1 MAAIQNPEI
10 EITFGGVT
18 IVAKGDLLASS
29 NLMDIDTSYN
39 AFAVQGLNKVHVSID
54 STGNA
59 ERSTEFVVQRDY
71 DSQTEALQ
79 AMLALHQTL
88 DNTTHGTLTI
98 RAGDSQMVTW
108 EAGLT
113 SLRQSMIP
121 AYDKTRVLYS
131 YAFVVGAP
139 Q

>member
-1 MAAIQNPEI
+1 MTAIQNPEI
-10 EITFGGVT
+10 EITFGGIT

-71 DSQTEALQ
+71 DSQTEALK

-88 DNTTHGTLTI
+88 DNTTRGTLTI

-131 YAFVVGAP
+131 YAFVIGTP